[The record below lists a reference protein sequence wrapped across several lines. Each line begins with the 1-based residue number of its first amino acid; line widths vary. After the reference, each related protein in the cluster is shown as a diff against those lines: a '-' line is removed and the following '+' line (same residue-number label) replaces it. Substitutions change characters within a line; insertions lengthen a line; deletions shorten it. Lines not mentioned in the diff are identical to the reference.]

1 MRKSKVIET
10 LESLPEEFNIEEL
23 VEKLVFEEKVEQG
36 LRDITEGEI
45 LTLEEA
51 KERMRSKWERKVDL
65 AESAYR
71 RNRINSW

>member
-23 VEKLVFEEKVEQG
+23 VEKLVFVEKVEKG
-36 LRDITEGEI
+36 LQDIAEGKV

-51 KERMRSKWERKVDL
+51 KKRMRSKWETQK
-65 AESAYR
+65 
-71 RNRINSW
+71 